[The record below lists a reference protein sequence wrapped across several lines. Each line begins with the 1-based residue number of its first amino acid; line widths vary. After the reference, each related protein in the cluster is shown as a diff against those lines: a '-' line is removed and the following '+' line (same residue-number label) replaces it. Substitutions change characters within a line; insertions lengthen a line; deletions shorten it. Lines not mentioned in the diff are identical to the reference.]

1 MYSKHSWQVKRI
13 MTSWFKFYSESPHI
27 RLQLAKKFTEIALNK
42 TLVQIINFAY
52 SWFSAPCQW
61 LKCNHIISLRKF
73 HISIRKKLE
82 WFQMLKSLYPNVRR
96 KDFKFWLLQLRIYFK
111 LRCRKKELCSSFFLT
126 LFRRVIEG
134 FLHLFSPEIICF
146 NSLYLRIF
154 FFKFS
159 SPSNSLRGSWL
170 RAD

>member
-1 MYSKHSWQVKRI
+1 MTTCTSLKNFYLPDLSLVYSKHNWQVKRI

-96 KDFKFWLLQLRIYFK
+96 KDFKFWLLQLRIY
-111 LRCRKKELCSSFFLT
+111 L
-126 LFRRVIEG
+126 
-134 FLHLFSPEIICF
+134 
-146 NSLYLRIF
+146 
-154 FFKFS
+154 
-159 SPSNSLRGSWL
+159 
-170 RAD
+170 